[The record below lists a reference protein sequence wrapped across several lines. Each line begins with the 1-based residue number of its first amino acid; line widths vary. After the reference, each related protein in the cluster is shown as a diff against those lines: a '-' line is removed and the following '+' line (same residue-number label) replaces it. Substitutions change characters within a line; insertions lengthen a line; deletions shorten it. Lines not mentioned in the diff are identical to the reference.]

1 LGTDEGT
8 LSLFFTVFAISV
20 ANLTLLLQYQNRIC
34 VFLHK
39 NDDMAAHNEL
49 GKEGEDEAVR
59 YLEAKGYRIC
69 YRNWRSGRKELD
81 IVAEHQGELIVVEVR
96 TRRNQTYGT
105 PEESIS
111 EAKIRRIVSSAD
123 AYVRKFCIDLP
134 VRFDIISLTGIE
146 KPWKIEHIVNAF
158 YPPIW

>member
-1 LGTDEGT
+1 
-8 LSLFFTVFAISV
+8 
-20 ANLTLLLQYQNRIC
+20 
-34 VFLHK
+34 
-39 NDDMAAHNEL
+39 MAAHNEL

-59 YLEAKGYRIC
+59 YLEARGYRIC
-69 YRNWRSGRKELD
+69 HRNWRSGRKELD

-123 AYVRKFCIDLP
+123 AYIRKFCIDLP